1 MHGASMCSRC
11 VLVHCPR
18 SLGAAVSV
26 LAAEVQCGDGV
37 LAMWAR
43 ECGQPVDHLD
53 GVMSHSFKSS
63 PLFSYKSEP
72 KSLRLES
79 ASNPEACRAS

>member
-1 MHGASMCSRC
+1 
-11 VLVHCPR
+11 
-18 SLGAAVSV
+18 
-26 LAAEVQCGDGV
+26 
-37 LAMWAR
+37 MWAR